1 MVRNADPLAQ
11 VMASALALDSYSNQG
26 EEKEK
31 RVSNTIPPTIKELFR
46 DLAEIRRVALVES
59 PQILPL
65 IAPSLVKAEV
75 HIRQLW
81 AAQM

>member
-1 MVRNADPLAQ
+1 
-11 VMASALALDSYSNQG
+11 MASALALENYNNQS
-26 EEKEK
+26 EEKDK
-31 RVSNTIPPTIKELFR
+31 KAVNTIPPTIKELFR

-65 IAPSLVKAEV
+65 IAPSLIEAEV

>member
-1 MVRNADPLAQ
+1 
-11 VMASALALDSYSNQG
+11 MASALALENYSDQG
-26 EEKEK
+26 QEEKK
-31 RVSNTIPPTIKELFR
+31 KHNNTIPPAIKELFR

-65 IAPSLVKAEV
+65 IAPSLIEAEV

>member
-1 MVRNADPLAQ
+1 MVRNADPLAP
-11 VMASALALDSYSNQG
+11 VMASALALESYSNQG

-31 RVSNTIPPTIKELFR
+31 KVNNTIPPTIKELFK

-65 IAPSLVKAEV
+65 IAPSLIEAEI

>member
-1 MVRNADPLAQ
+1 MVRNADPLAP

-65 IAPSLVKAEV
+65 IAPSLIEAEI

>member
-1 MVRNADPLAQ
+1 
-11 VMASALALDSYSNQG
+11 MASALALEAYNNQS
-26 EEKEK
+26 EEGDKK
-31 RVSNTIPPTIKELFR
+31 ANNTIPPTIRELFR

-65 IAPSLVKAEV
+65 IAPSLIEAEV

>member
-1 MVRNADPLAQ
+1 
-11 VMASALALDSYSNQG
+11 MASALAFESYSNQG

-31 RVSNTIPPTIKELFR
+31 KVNNTIPPTIKELFK

-65 IAPSLVKAEV
+65 IAPSLIEAEI